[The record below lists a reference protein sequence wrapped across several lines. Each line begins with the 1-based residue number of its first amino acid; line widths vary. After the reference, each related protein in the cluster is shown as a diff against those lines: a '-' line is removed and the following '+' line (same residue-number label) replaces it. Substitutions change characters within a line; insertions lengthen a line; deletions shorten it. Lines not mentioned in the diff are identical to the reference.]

1 MEMVTGWV
9 HWIVNVSNCKRT
21 CGLQEET
28 STSPNRRERP
38 QIRKIGWGTTER
50 DRDRWT
56 ERERK
61 RECLM
66 KKEDKSL
73 IYVENVAG

>member
-1 MEMVTGWV
+1 MAAVLDSECV
-9 HWIVNVSNCKRT
+9 KRQRT

-38 QIRKIGWGTTER
+38 LIRKIGWGTTER

-61 RECLM
+61 RECFM

-73 IYVENVAG
+73 IYLENVETAS